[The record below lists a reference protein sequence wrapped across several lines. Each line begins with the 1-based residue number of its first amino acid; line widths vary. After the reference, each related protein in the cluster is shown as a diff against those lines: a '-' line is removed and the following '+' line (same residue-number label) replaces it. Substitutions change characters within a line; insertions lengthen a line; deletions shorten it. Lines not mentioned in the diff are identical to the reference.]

1 MEEGI
6 QVEEAAVEA
15 VRAER
20 LQGGP
25 EHRLTLPANSLPA
38 NDKMDLIHF
47 FFFLVGKY

>member
-6 QVEEAAVEA
+6 RVEAAAVEA
-15 VRAER
+15 ARAAR

-38 NDKMDLIHF
+38 NHKMI
-47 FFFLVGKY
+47 